1 MQSYFNL
8 KEKLI
13 SAEEGRISED
23 IKKKRLT
30 KKGTLIKFSTL
41 DFFLILVICFTINKV
56 KREKEGI
63 YRDLYA
69 AFIKNFWKSIRKKG
83 LLFPLK

>member
-23 IKKKRLT
+23 IKKKANQKRNID
-30 KKGTLIKFSTL
+30 KVFYVG
-41 DFFLILVICFTINKV
+41 FFFNPGHLFHYKQGE
-56 KREKEGI
+56 KRKRRYLQGFVCSIYKELLEI
-63 YRDLYA
+63 Y
-69 AFIKNFWKSIRKKG
+69 
-83 LLFPLK
+83 